1 MLMPFFK
8 LATVSP
14 ERQRAFRYLA
24 VTHIFLVAAGVGLV
38 CNTQPSGTPL
48 LGPCVLVAG
57 IVEGALLVGWRLTQL
72 PKTQALEFL
81 LVSPLRPER
90 LFLAEATVGLCR
102 LGLVTLAGLPPLL
115 YLVLEGLLLPE
126 DVLPLLI
133 MPFTWGAITGLGL
146 VAWSYENIWIRR
158 WGERFLILLVVVY
171 LIVGVLAGENLQAWL
186 AGMPEGWD
194 RFLLLCFRNSHLYSP
209 FTVLHD
215 ALKDPVDMV
224 WPRVLLL
231 EAIAV
236 GFAGLLL
243 ARSAYRLQGHFRDR
257 HYLPV
262 ADVSGRRRGAMGER
276 PLSWWAVKRVSQY
289 SGRVNLWLAGGFGVL
304 YAAYTVAGDAWPS
317 WLGQQVFW
325 IFDNFG
331 GPAALATALVVLA
344 AVPAAFQYGL
354 WDSNE
359 QDRCRRLELLLMT
372 DLDAKD
378 YWNAATAAAWRRGRG
393 YFAVALLLWT
403 ALLLS
408 GKALPGQVLVAAASG
423 VVLWG
428 LYFALG
434 FCAFARGL
442 QANRLGLFLT
452 VGLPAL
458 ACWIQSCGQ
467 PVLAALV
474 PPGSVYQ
481 PTTTMPAAS
490 WLPGPL
496 LAGAITLL
504 VGRRT
509 LRRCDAN
516 LRQWYDQHQGRK
528 I

>member
-8 LATVSP
+8 MAAVSP

-24 VTHIFLVAAGVGLV
+24 VTHIFFIAAGASLV
-38 CNTQPSGTPL
+38 SHTYPSGTPL
-48 LGPCVLVAG
+48 LGPYALVAG
-57 IVEGALLVGWRLTQL
+57 IVEGALLLGWRLTQL

-90 LFLAEATVGLCR
+90 LFIAEATVGLCR
-102 LGLVTLAGLPPLL
+102 LGLVTLSGLPPLL
-115 YLVLEGLLLPE
+115 YLVLEGRLLVV
-126 DVLPLLI
+126 DVVALLI

-146 VAWSYENIWIRR
+146 VTWSFENIWIRR
-158 WGERFLILLVVVY
+158 WGERFLLLLVLAY
-171 LIVGVLAGENLQAWL
+171 LIVGVLAAENLQAWL
-186 AGMPEGWD
+186 AGMPEDWD
-194 RFLLLCFRNSHLYSP
+194 RFLLLCLRTSHLYSP

-215 ALKDPVDMV
+215 ALKDPVELV
-224 WPRVLLL
+224 WPRVLVL
-231 EAIAV
+231 ESIAV
-236 GFAGLLL
+236 VFAGLLL
-243 ARSAYRLQGHFRDR
+243 ARSACRLQGHFRDR
-257 HYLPV
+257 HYSPV
-262 ADVSGRRRGAMGER
+262 ADVSQRRRAAVGER

-317 WLGQQVFW
+317 WLGHHVFV

-372 DLDAKD
+372 DLNATD

-408 GKALPGQVLVAAASG
+408 GTAQPAQVLVAAASG
-423 VVLWG
+423 VVLWS

-442 QANRLGLFLT
+442 EANKLGLFLT
-452 VGLPAL
+452 VGLPVI
-458 ACWIQSCGQ
+458 ACWMYSCGQ
-467 PVLAALV
+467 PVLAALI

-481 PTTTMPAAS
+481 PTTTMPAAT

-496 LAGAITLL
+496 MAAGIMLT

-509 LRRCDAN
+509 LHHCDAA
-516 LRQWYDQHQGRK
+516 LRQWYNQHQGRK